1 MIEAGTAVHLTY
13 ASGQL
18 EPVPHCGQCD
28 KWLATWLAPGLHSV
42 HSQEPAPMFSSS
54 LSSMNK
60 ARMVLDISTCV
71 PNKALEITSLT
82 RRGCCFKV
90 RR

>member
-1 MIEAGTAVHLTY
+1 
-13 ASGQL
+13 
-18 EPVPHCGQCD
+18 
-28 KWLATWLAPGLHSV
+28 
-42 HSQEPAPMFSSS
+42 MFSSS

-82 RRGCCFKV
+82 RPGLLLQGAPLKKV
-90 RR
+90 S